1 MYWLA
6 TAIFALSY
14 AIIVS
19 EKVHKTKVALM
30 GAALMIG
37 LPILTQHEAFHTEKY
52 GIDYNV
58 VFLLIS
64 MMILINIM
72 SKSGIFEWVA
82 IRSVKMAD
90 GKPMR
95 IMLLFVVVT
104 AFSSAFLDNVTTVL
118 LIAPVTLLVADEL
131 EIDPIPFLIAEA
143 ISSNIGGTATLIG
156 DPPNLMVASKAKL
169 TFGDFIIHLTPI
181 VLLMVAAY
189 MFILWFMFR
198 KRLKVTEENRLRV
211 MNMDERRLI
220 RDHSLVKKS
229 LIVMGAT
236 IAGFALHGVLHM
248 EPATVALLGAA
259 VLLLISGDDP
269 HHTLAEVEWPTIFF
283 FIGLFIIVG
292 GVVKVG
298 LISDMSAF
306 MIDVTNPSEDSMLF
320 TTMVMLWFSGI
331 GSAIVDNIPFVATM
345 IPLVLDMANTVFHQG
360 ALDISNLPAE
370 TLHHPTLIPVW
381 WALALGACLGGNGS
395 PIGASANVIVIGI
408 AEKAG
413 KPISFTKF
421 LAYGF
426 PVMLFTLVI
435 ATIYVYLRYY
445 L

>member
-1 MYWLA
+1 MTVHGAVTEATPTIYWLA

-269 HHTLAEVEWPTIFF
+269 HHTLAEVEWPTIFS
-283 FIGLFIIVG
+283 L
-292 GVVKVG
+292 
-298 LISDMSAF
+298 
-306 MIDVTNPSEDSMLF
+306 
-320 TTMVMLWFSGI
+320 
-331 GSAIVDNIPFVATM
+331 
-345 IPLVLDMANTVFHQG
+345 
-360 ALDISNLPAE
+360 
-370 TLHHPTLIPVW
+370 
-381 WALALGACLGGNGS
+381 LACS
-395 PIGASANVIVIGI
+395 S
-408 AEKAG
+408 
-413 KPISFTKF
+413 
-421 LAYGF
+421 
-426 PVMLFTLVI
+426 
-435 ATIYVYLRYY
+435 
-445 L
+445 

>member
-1 MYWLA
+1 
-6 TAIFALSY
+6 
-14 AIIVS
+14 
-19 EKVHKTKVALM
+19 
-30 GAALMIG
+30 
-37 LPILTQHEAFHTEKY
+37 
-52 GIDYNV
+52 
-58 VFLLIS
+58 
-64 MMILINIM
+64 
-72 SKSGIFEWVA
+72 
-82 IRSVKMAD
+82 MAD
-90 GKPMR
+90 
-95 IMLLFVVVT
+95 
-104 AFSSAFLDNVTTVL
+104 
-118 LIAPVTLLVADEL
+118 
-131 EIDPIPFLIAEA
+131 
-143 ISSNIGGTATLIG
+143 
-156 DPPNLMVASKAKL
+156 NL
-169 TFGDFIIHLTPI
+169 
-181 VLLMVAAY
+181 
-189 MFILWFMFR
+189 
-198 KRLKVTEENRLRV
+198 
-211 MNMDERRLI
+211 
-220 RDHSLVKKS
+220 
-229 LIVMGAT
+229 
-236 IAGFALHGVLHM
+236 
-248 EPATVALLGAA
+248 
-259 VLLLISGDDP
+259 
-269 HHTLAEVEWPTIFF
+269 F